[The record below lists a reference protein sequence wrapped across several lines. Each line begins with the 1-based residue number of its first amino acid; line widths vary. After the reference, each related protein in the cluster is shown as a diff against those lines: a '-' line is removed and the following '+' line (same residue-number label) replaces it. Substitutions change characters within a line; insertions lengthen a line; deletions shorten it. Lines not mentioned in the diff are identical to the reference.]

1 MLRLAKMGNPPIR
14 WFSQLNAGT
23 AKPPLVKRLATH
35 YIIYAGRL
43 FGTAFPKP
51 EYVNMDHACE
61 VAEYMVE
68 LLKRG
73 QGCVLETYANSAVRV
88 CQVASDK
95 KLDIKNVS
103 GVAVSIGPG
112 SYTGLRIGLAAAKG
126 IAFGLNAPITGVPT
140 LDSLAVQYKGSE
152 KKIWTVL
159 PFRRDELYSCRFKI
173 GANKIEK
180 ETGYNVCKSDEFLK
194 ELNADEQ
201 NVLVGKLK
209 PEIYDKFKE
218 IDFIKKIEFGCE
230 F

>member
-1 MLRLAKMGNPPIR
+1 MIVLGIETALDVCGVALADEKGIIAEKNADGKNAHSALIFRQLTEML
-14 WFSQLNAGT
+14 
-23 AKPPLVKRLATH
+23 
-35 YIIYAGRL
+35 
-43 FGTAFPKP
+43 
-51 EYVNMDHACE
+51 
-61 VAEYMVE
+61 
-68 LLKRG
+68 
-73 QGCVLETYANSAVRV
+73 
-88 CQVASDK
+88 SDK

-126 IAFGLNAPITGVPT
+126 IAFGLNVPITGVPT

-218 IDFIKKIEFGCE
+218 IDFIKIIPFEKTGLRSGIIAELGYERLNAGVSDDIFTLEPLYLRG
-230 F
+230 FPV